1 LELLDDGHAL
11 TLVIAVCD
19 DEVDVAVRTSSPTTS
34 TL

>member
-19 DEVDVAVRTSSPTTS
+19 DDVDTVTKNS
-34 TL
+34 